1 MWVYPWEALDL
12 PTIVVPAPEPESRGG
27 DAPDAHALVS
37 RGGSVTRPWGVAALS
52 VQTVIPSYP
61 WQYWTAAPCR
71 RS

>member
-37 RGGSVTRPWGVAALS
+37 
-52 VQTVIPSYP
+52 
-61 WQYWTAAPCR
+61 
-71 RS
+71 